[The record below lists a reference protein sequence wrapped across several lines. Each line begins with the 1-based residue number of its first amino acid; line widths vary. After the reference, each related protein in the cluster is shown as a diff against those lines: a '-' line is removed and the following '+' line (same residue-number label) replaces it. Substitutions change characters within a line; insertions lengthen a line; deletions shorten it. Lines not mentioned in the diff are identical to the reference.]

1 MSTRSALRTSGVV
14 VATALAGILIAAP
27 AQARVDPG
35 TGPNDRVA
43 PHTTPPLPPGPPATA
58 DDDAVEY
65 LQLGAGLLAGLS
77 IAGAAAA
84 VASRRQHRDPQ
95 PV

>member
-1 MSTRSALRTSGVV
+1 M
-14 VATALAGILIAAP
+14 TASRP
-27 AQARVDPG
+27 
-35 TGPNDRVA
+35 
-43 PHTTPPLPPGPPATA
+43 TPPHHSLRPPATA
-58 DDDAVEY
+58 DDGAVEY